1 MVRISNALC
10 YLALSLWV
18 GAMVFFT
25 FIAAPALFA
34 GLPRDQAARAV
45 GAIFPK
51 YYLIG
56 YVAGTVILVASVLRA
71 RRPAYLAGYT
81 VRRAPSR
88 WPVLAAAVM
97 LVLTLYAGL
106 VLLPE
111 AQQLQAQIP
120 TFETDQMTPAREAFQ
135 RIHGIT
141 WALNLVVLVLGAL
154 LLVSRAA
161 VL

>member
-1 MVRISNALC
+1 MLRVSQVLC
-10 YLALSLWV
+10 FLALSLWV
-18 GAMVFFT
+18 GTMVFFT
-25 FIAAPALFA
+25 FVAAPALFA
-34 GLPRDQAARAV
+34 SLPRDQAARAV

-56 YVAGTVILVASVLRA
+56 YAAGAIIFVASVLRA

-97 LVLTLYAGL
+97 LGLTLYAGL

-135 RIHGIT
+135 RLHGIT
-141 WALNLVVLVLGAL
+141 WALNLVVLVLGL
-154 LLVSRAA
+154 LLLLSRAVA
-161 VL
+161 L